1 MLLPLA
7 GPEVYVQTPKD
18 IRAEKTVEC
27 IHKFKDQLYEL
38 TKLSRSLNEAG
49 VKANAL
55 EAIAQKAIKD
65 AAVYFNPKKITYED
79 AMALLEKAF
88 Q

>member
-1 MLLPLA
+1 
-7 GPEVYVQTPKD
+7 
-18 IRAEKTVEC
+18 
-27 IHKFKDQLYEL
+27 
-38 TKLSRSLNEAG
+38 LNEAG